1 MKTLKVKTPAKIN
14 LTLEVLNK
22 REDGFHNIQSIMQTV
37 NLYDFLTF
45 NVSQSNKTEINLSG
59 NSSEIPYDEHNLIY
73 KCAKLFLDT
82 AKIEN
87 VRIDIHIEKHI
98 PVSAGLAGGSTNGAG
113 TFFALNKIFDNPLS
127 DKEIENLCAKM
138 GSDLNFCLNGG
149 CMLCT
154 SRGEITE
161 RLPFYELDVSLV
173 KPKKL
178 GISAKE
184 AYTKFSLLTDKSNPN
199 NTKKLKE
206 LLLLNKFDKG
216 LIYNSF
222 EKALFPDYE
231 QLRYIKN
238 NVKDS
243 LMSGSGSTF
252 FVLKDK
258 LNADF
263 NPNDYDIFEGLKTIQ
278 TGVEIVQDDIII
290 TEKTNPN
297 TVNIDISSSFEI
309 AEMINN
315 EDLKVAQKISENL
328 NSIAKA
334 IDVIS
339 ESFLNNG
346 RLFYFGAGTSG
357 RLGVLDASECPPTFN
372 SNPEMVQGIIA
383 GGDKALRFAIE
394 GAEDNAEL
402 AKEDFDKLNINSND
416 TVVAI
421 SASGNAAYVI
431 EILKL
436 AKAKNCKTISLTCN
450 PQAKMSNFADIV
462 ICIETGPEA
471 VTGSTRMKAG
481 TAQKMVLNMLT
492 TGAMVKIG
500 KTYKNLMID
509 VKPTNIKLKDRA
521 ARIVSQIAEVE
532 KNEAKNIL
540 ESNGYKVKE
549 AILQIKYNLPFKEAE
564 RILAENNGIL
574 RKVFEKLK

>member
-45 NVSQSNKTEINLSG
+45 NVSQANRTEINLSG

-87 VRIDIHIEKHI
+87 VKIDIRIEKHI

-173 KPKKL
+173 KPKEL

-231 QLRYIKN
+231 QLQYIKN

-263 NPNDYDIFEGLKTIQ
+263 NPKDYDIFEGLKTIQ

-290 TEKTNPN
+290 TEKANPN

-339 ESFLNNG
+339 ENFLNNG

-421 SASGNAAYVI
+421 SASGNAVYVI

-436 AKAKNCKTISLTCN
+436 ARAKNCKTISLTCN

-521 ARIVSQIAEVE
+521 ARIISQIAKVE

-540 ESNGYKVKE
+540 ENNGYKVKE

-574 RKVFEKLK
+574 RKVFERLK